1 MAETPLVLKLAALP
15 RGQAGPFLI
24 LGVDKDSDKEA
35 IESAW
40 AQRLIWA
47 RKGIISTPLEDI
59 NWARELL
66 TDPARR
72 WRADA
77 QSMNV
82 DTTDGV
88 LRKLKE
94 RFQGKSKDVAACK
107 PIEDEK
113 SLADYVPDI
122 AVPATEEVRAAIALP
137 DLPREMPLSPTSLVG
152 DEKPI
157 DPWEFYLPEA

>member
-1 MAETPLVLKLAALP
+1 MAETPLVLKLAPLP
-15 RGQAGPFLI
+15 RAQAGPFLI

-47 RKGIISTPLEDI
+47 RKGMIPTPLEDV

-94 RFQGKSKDVAACK
+94 RFQGKTKDVAACK

-113 SLADYVPDI
+113 SLADYVPDV
-122 AVPATEEVRAAIALP
+122 AVPDLDEVRAAVALP
-137 DLPREMPLSPTSLVG
+137 DLPRELPMSPAQLVS
-152 DEKPI
+152 DPKPI
-157 DPWEFYLPEA
+157 DPWDFSLSTE

>member
-1 MAETPLVLKLAALP
+1 MADSPLVLKLAPLP
-15 RGQAGPFLI
+15 RAQAGPFLI
-24 LGVDKDSDKEA
+24 LGVDKDADKDA

-47 RKGIISTPLEDI
+47 RKAIIPTPLEDI

-94 RFQGKSKDVAACK
+94 RFQGKTKDVAACK

-113 SLADYVPDI
+113 SLADYVPNI
-122 AVPATEEVRAAIALP
+122 AVPEREEVRAAVTLP
-137 DLPREMPLSPTSLVG
+137 DLPRELPLTPATLVAA
-152 DEKPI
+152 EKPI
-157 DPWEFYLPEA
+157 DPWEFSLPEE